1 MDCRRLAF
9 VCIVTYVLS
18 VIAYIAYT
26 RLVPYDVTLVPA
38 PAAASISL
46 LLSTGNL
53 SSTANT
59 TKVLASASGGERSTP
74 TPTAAPPSTGPPPAA
89 SSSSWL
95 WSAFAANTS
104 AASQDGVWQ
113 AVDDNSTFVYSAYH
127 DDVST
132 PVVRVIAIVA
142 EGLQDS
148 SPRCLYFA
156 RFPPPPSGPFATR
169 TATVQFVPEPKWGY
183 KYRSAA
189 VICPLEAGDRPQA
202 VSVVPPTWRESQGQQ
217 PLNVVHV
224 HWRTYSSNLLRNL
237 TRCNPALHSSL
248 TASTPLVEMFT
259 FNRHFGTEHFVMYSL
274 KVGDQEQRVLD
285 LYRSRGQLDLY
296 QWNLPVPASDIHYFG
311 QLANIQDCI
320 YRNLHVSRFVM
331 FGDVDEILVPRST
344 SSLLTLAWMWLV
356 GRPNCGSLQFYN
368 IFFPLQ
374 QPDTDIQFPHRPL
387 AEKYRMN
394 TFLKTQ
400 AMATGT
406 SRQKMII
413 DPTRVEISG
422 IHDIEV
428 FRPGFTRCR
437 VQHSEG
443 ESEVNHLKRN
453 HLPVDT
459 FLHRYTDVIV
469 TVASELTTLG
479 YT

>member
-1 MDCRRLAF
+1 MSTQERGQLEAQ
-9 VCIVTYVLS
+9 
-18 VIAYIAYT
+18 
-26 RLVPYDVTLVPA
+26 
-38 PAAASISL
+38 ASPS
-46 LLSTGNL
+46 N
-53 SSTANT
+53 
-59 TKVLASASGGERSTP
+59 GGEDGDEAVAGCDVSEGQEVSRSTRNRMEV
-74 TPTAAPPSTGPPPAA
+74 GRY
-89 SSSSWL
+89 L
-95 WSAFAANTS
+95 CESACEDF
-104 AASQDGVWQ
+104 
-113 AVDDNSTFVYSAYH
+113 VDNKGEETW
-127 DDVST
+127 
-132 PVVRVIAIVA
+132 
-142 EGLQDS
+142 
-148 SPRCLYFA
+148 RC
-156 RFPPPPSGPFATR
+156 G
-169 TATVQFVPEPKWGY
+169 
-183 KYRSAA
+183 YRSAA

-259 FNRHFGTEHFVMYSL
+259 FNRHFG
-274 KVGDQEQRVLD
+274 VGDQEQRVLD

-320 YRNLHVSRFVM
+320 YRNLHVSR
-331 FGDVDEILVPRST
+331 
-344 SSLLTLAWMWLV
+344 
-356 GRPNCGSLQFYN
+356 
-368 IFFPLQ
+368 
-374 QPDTDIQFPHRPL
+374 
-387 AEKYRMN
+387 YRMN

-443 ESEVNHLKRN
+443 VLQHYRTVTEESEVNHLKRN

-479 YT
+479 MHDGIRLQQAVVPNPTKSQCNSIDDPINRSLRQRPGGALGGRHVTRVIGA